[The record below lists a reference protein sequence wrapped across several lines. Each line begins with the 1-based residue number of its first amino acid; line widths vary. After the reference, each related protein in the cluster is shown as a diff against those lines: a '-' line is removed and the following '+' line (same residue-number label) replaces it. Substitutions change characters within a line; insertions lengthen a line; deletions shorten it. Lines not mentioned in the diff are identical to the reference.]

1 MIQVFKPCIGMEE
14 VEAVKEVLLSG
25 WLGLGP
31 KTTEFEKKFSEYIS
45 VKQTVGLNSCTAA
58 LEMALK
64 LLGVGSGDEVILP
77 TMTFIST
84 GHAVVY
90 NRAKPVFADV
100 ECDTL
105 GISAEDIARKIT
117 KKTKAIMVVHYGGRP
132 VDIDAIKQVANGIP
146 IIEDCAHACGAEYKG
161 KKCGSL
167 ADIGC
172 FSFQAV
178 KNLCM
183 GDGGAITCEDEA
195 MVARAKKLRWL
206 GIDKGTWDRTSGDK
220 SYWWEYN
227 VDEVG
232 YKNHMNDIMAA
243 IGIEQ
248 LKKLDA
254 MNQRRREVAEQYTE
268 RLQNIP
274 QITTPLAN
282 NKTFKSSWH
291 IYHIQCEN
299 RNELAS
305 HLQSKDICTGV
316 HYTPNHTYK
325 CYHDSAKLPTAE
337 SVFPRLLS
345 LPMYPDLKNKDVEYV
360 ISEIENFYKIK

>member
-31 KTTEFEKKFSEYIS
+31 KTTEFEKNFSEYLG
-45 VKQTVGLNSCTAA
+45 VKQAVGLNSCTAA
-58 LEMALK
+58 LEMALR
-64 LLGVGSGDEVILP
+64 LLGVGEGDEVILP

-100 ECDTL
+100 ERNTL
-105 GISAEDIARKIT
+105 GISPEDISRKIT
-117 KKTKAIMVVHYGGRP
+117 KKTKAIIVVHYGGRP
-132 VDIDAIKQVANGIP
+132 VDIDAVKKVAKGIP
-146 IIEDCAHACGAEYKG
+146 IVEDCAHACGAEYKG
-161 KKCGSL
+161 NKCGSL

-183 GDGGAITCEDEA
+183 GDGGAIIFNDETKA
-195 MVARAKKLRWL
+195 MKAKKLRWL

-248 LKKLDA
+248 LKKLDK
-254 MNQRRREVAEQYTE
+254 MNQRRKEIAEQYTE

-274 QITTPLAN
+274 QIITPPPSDE
-282 NKTFKSSWH
+282 TFKSSWH
-291 IYHIQCEN
+291 IYHIRCEN

-325 CYHDSAKLPTAE
+325 CYNTSVKLPTAE
-337 SVFPRLLS
+337 SVLQSLLS
-345 LPMYPDLKNKDVEYV
+345 LPMYPDLNDKDVEYV
-360 ISEIENFYKIK
+360 ISEIEKFYKIR